1 MESRTWKTILMKSSI
16 ECDESLFEW
25 NSTGGIACDMHRQ
38 ENIFEAPIR
47 WKVKPWLIPVAVV
60 RLHDGDL
67 HAVHEHWLPQ

>member
-47 WKVKPWLIPVAVV
+47 LNASQRPFVY
-60 RLHDGDL
+60 
-67 HAVHEHWLPQ
+67 